1 MNIFKNREPLIFE
14 YEVRLRRA
22 SKVIVSRLTHA
33 LKMVDFN
40 NAISITD
47 NFVPILLSFYIGS
60 WSDKFGRKPF
70 IALFMLGKLVALLG
84 TLLGGVFLEEMGK
97 WAWLGLVTPINCL
110 AGGVSTFVLVT
121 YSFAAD
127 NSSPRSGD
135 LKIMGS
141 ER

>member
-1 MNIFKNREPLIFE
+1 
-14 YEVRLRRA
+14 
-22 SKVIVSRLTHA
+22 
-33 LKMVDFN
+33 MVDFN

-141 ER
+141 KR

>member
-1 MNIFKNREPLIFE
+1 
-14 YEVRLRRA
+14 
-22 SKVIVSRLTHA
+22 
-33 LKMVDFN
+33 MVDFN

-97 WAWLGLVTPINCL
+97 WTWLGLVTPLNCL

-135 LKIMGS
+135 LQALRADRGDELDMIHTRCAGTGS
-141 ER
+141 